1 MSLSRSVGA
10 VLLSLMAW
18 VPAARAAETDWIRTL
33 ERIPLQSGQ
42 DAAQAARLA
51 ALSTGLA
58 KGDPA
63 LIASVLDRATILAVE
78 DLTRS
83 DFETAAE
90 ARRLRAAA
98 VNAAMANAQV
108 ATLAADADDDERF
121 QVSLTGPGYWRLEG
135 ELPPGLIG
143 WRASCAAQV
152 HGVAD
157 PSRIEF
163 QPMPWRTRLVDDRRR
178 TVTLHQGGSLMET
191 LVVAVPPRC
200 TEGAEL
206 ALQWITLPPV
216 PLDASGQP
224 VAAAERELALRQRCE
239 QSAESGAALST
250 CLTYNATYEWLY
262 GHETGRHDQ
271 VVVGLPVLLSQFHFT
286 TSEPVPALHGINI
299 ALLNGFPGCDD
310 LIVSELIRYL
320 NGLDGMGLDGMAK
333 LGLALSCNDDGMSE
347 DGVRMPIQMQRRE
360 AAATIAPP

>member
-1 MSLSRSVGA
+1 MSLSRSVIA

-18 VPAARAAETDWIRTL
+18 VPLARTAETDWIRTL
-33 ERIPLQSGQ
+33 ERFPLQSGQ

-51 ALSTGLA
+51 ELSIGLA

-63 LIASVLDRATILAVE
+63 LLAEVLDRATILAVE

-83 DFETAAE
+83 EFETANE

-108 ATLAADADDDERF
+108 ANLSVDADDVERF
-121 QVSLTGPGYWRLEG
+121 QVTLTGPGYWRLEG

-143 WRASCAAQV
+143 WRSSCAAQA

-157 PSRIEF
+157 PSRLEI
-163 QPMPWRTRLVDDRRR
+163 QLMLWRTRLVDDRRR
-178 TVTLHQGGSLMET
+178 TITLHQGGSLMEA
-191 LVVAVPPRC
+191 LVLTVPPNC

-206 ALQWITLPPV
+206 VLQWINLPPEPV
-216 PLDASGQP
+216 DASGQP
-224 VAAAERELALRQRCE
+224 VHRDERELALRQMCE
-239 QSAESGAALST
+239 QLSAESEADPSA
-250 CLTYNATYEWLY
+250 CLTQHATYHWLF
-262 GHETGRHDQ
+262 GHESGRHDQ
-271 VVVGLPVLLSQFHFT
+271 VLVGLPVLLSQFNFT
-286 TSEPVPALHGINI
+286 TLEPVPALHGINI
-299 ALLNGFPGCDD
+299 AFLNGFPGCDD

-320 NGLDGMGLDGMAK
+320 NGLDGMAK

-347 DGVRMPIQMQRRE
+347 DGMKMPIQMQRRE
-360 AAATIAPP
+360 AAASSTSP